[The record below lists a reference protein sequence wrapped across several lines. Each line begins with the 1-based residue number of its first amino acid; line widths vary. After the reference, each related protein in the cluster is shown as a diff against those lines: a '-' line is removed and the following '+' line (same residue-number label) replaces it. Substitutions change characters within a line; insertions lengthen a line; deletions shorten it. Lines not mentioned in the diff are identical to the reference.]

1 MKGTVRL
8 LIIALLCRGSHGSNS
23 NSNNNNYYKYGNYDD
38 DHYSVQDYQQ
48 SLAVCDDSVVEVT
61 SISVTCSSSR
71 TFYYGNGHR
80 NSPRCDYGD
89 KATVSVSF
97 NVNGDLESDV
107 NIYMTMAAVTNGE
120 ILVSTQSM
128 DLCESYVGSSC
139 TTSGSYS
146 FSQKLK
152 LSSSGDGSDATK
164 FVPSI
169 QMAFSTSADGGYILG
184 AVNIECEQWDEE
196 NPTYAHWTK
205 AESVQLPPW
214 QTFAFKYALLIGTC
228 VLVAGFAGTI
238 WANAY
243 RPDDDGIEYHGNE
256 DYRRS
261 RLILD

>member
-8 LIIALLCRGSHGSNS
+8 LLVALLCPRSYGSNS

-38 DHYSVQDYQQ
+38 DRYSGQNYQQ

-61 SISVTCSSSR
+61 SISVTCSSPY

-80 NSPRCDYGD
+80 NSPTCAYGD
-89 KATVSVSF
+89 KAAVTVSF
-97 NVNGDLESDV
+97 NVNGDLDSDV

-120 ILVSTQSM
+120 ILASTQSM
-128 DLCESYVGSSC
+128 DLCENYVGASC

-152 LSSSGDGSDATK
+152 LSSGGDGSSATK

-196 NPTYAHWTK
+196 NPAYAHWTK

-214 QTFAFKYALLIGTC
+214 ETFAFKYALLIGTC
-228 VLVAGFAGTI
+228 VLVTGFAGTI
-238 WANAY
+238 WANSY
-243 RPDDDGIEYHGNE
+243 RPDNDGIEYDGNE